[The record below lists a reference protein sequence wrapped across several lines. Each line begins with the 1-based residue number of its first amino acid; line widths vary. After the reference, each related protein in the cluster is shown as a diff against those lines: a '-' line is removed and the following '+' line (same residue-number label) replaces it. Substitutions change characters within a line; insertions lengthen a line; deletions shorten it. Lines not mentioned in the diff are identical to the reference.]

1 MKTVTLTKPWG
12 GNPAGTI
19 LEVDNLRAEAL
30 DKDGYLDQLATET
43 PVEVKTKAPATKGDK
58 N

>member
-12 GNPAGTI
+12 GNPAGTT
-19 LEVDNLRAEAL
+19 LEVDDLRAEAL
-30 DKDGYLDQLATET
+30 DKDGYLDQLAEM
-43 PVEVKTKAPATKGDK
+43 PVEAKAKAPAKGDK